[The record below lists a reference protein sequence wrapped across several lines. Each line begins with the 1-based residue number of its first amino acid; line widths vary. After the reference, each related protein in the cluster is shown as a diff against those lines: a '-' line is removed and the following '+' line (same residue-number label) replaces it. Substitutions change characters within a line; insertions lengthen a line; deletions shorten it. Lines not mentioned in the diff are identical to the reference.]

1 MKRKVCGVL
10 LFFILGVLIG
20 FLPND
25 AACFKGISQNPQ
37 NGNANPHRYPGSTWL
52 RYSTPEEAGWSS
64 SLLEVAKDYYDMLD
78 SAAVMVIYNGAV
90 LVNWGDIQ
98 QKFMCHSVRKSF
110 LSALYGIHVLEGN
123 IDLDKTMAELGIDD
137 EPPLTDEEKQAK
149 VIHLLKA
156 RSGVYH
162 EAAYESPGMKESRP
176 PRGSHPP
183 DTFFYYN
190 NWDFNTLGTIFNQET
205 GGDVF
210 EEFRDRIAVPIEM
223 QDFVME
229 TDTYYHYELQY
240 SIHPAYPFE
249 MSARD
254 MARFG
259 YLFLRNGRWNEQ
271 QIIPGEWVAESTY
284 PFSIVNNT
292 FGYGYLW
299 WIIVH
304 DYFRHL
310 DIYAASGYRGH
321 MIIVVPG
328 ADLVFVHRVDT
339 FNEFNEVSSIQILI
353 MLDLILKSKVAEAK
367 ENPVLV
373 PLDDI
378 PSREDQ
384 TRSSVFKH

>member
-10 LFFILGVLIG
+10 LFFILGVFLG
-20 FLPND
+20 LLPNM
-25 AACFKGISQNPQ
+25 AECFKGISQNPQ
-37 NGNANPHRYPGSTWL
+37 NGHSNPYRYPGSTWL

-110 LSALYGIHVLEGN
+110 LSALYGIHVHAGN
-123 IDLDKTMAELGIDD
+123 IDLDKTMAEQGIDD

-162 EAAYESPGMKESRP
+162 EAAYESPGMKASRP

-205 GGDVF
+205 VGDVF

-240 SIHPAYPFE
+240 SIHPAYPFQ

-259 YLFLRNGRWNEQ
+259 YLFLRNGRWNKQ
-271 QIIPGEWVAESTY
+271 QIIPEEWVAESTY

-292 FGYGYLW
+292 FGYGYMW

-304 DYFRHL
+304 DYFRYL
-310 DIYAASGYRGH
+310 DIYAASGYKGH

-378 PSREDQ
+378 PLREDQ
-384 TRSSVFKH
+384 TRVSVLKH

>member
-1 MKRKVCGVL
+1 MKRKGCGVL
-10 LFFILGVLIG
+10 LFFVLGISIYL
-20 FLPND
+20 LPND
-25 AACFKGISQNPQ
+25 AECFKGTNQSPQ
-37 NGNANPHRYPGSTWL
+37 SVSFNPHRYPGNTWL
-52 RYSTPEEAGWSS
+52 RYLTPEEAGWSS
-64 SLLEVAKDYYDMLD
+64 ELLEVVKDYYDMLD
-78 SAAVMVIYNGAV
+78 SAAVMVIYDGAV
-90 LVNWGDIQ
+90 LAHWGDIQ

-110 LSALYGIHVLEGN
+110 LSALYGIQVNEGN
-123 IDLDKTMAELGIDD
+123 IDLNKTMAELGIDD
-137 EPPLTDEEKQAK
+137 GPPLTDEEKQAK

-156 RSGVYH
+156 RSGIYH

-183 DTFFYYN
+183 DTFYYYN

-205 GGDVF
+205 GGDLF
-210 EEFRDRIAVPIEM
+210 EEFRDCIAVPIEM

-229 TDTYYHYELQY
+229 SDTYYHYELQY
-240 SIHPAYPFE
+240 SIHPAYPFQ

-259 YLFLRNGRWNEQ
+259 YLFLRNGRWKDQ
-271 QIIPGEWVAESTY
+271 QIIPREWVAESTY

-292 FGYGYLW
+292 FGYGYMW

-304 DYFRHL
+304 DYFQHL
-310 DIYAASGYRGH
+310 GIYAASGYKGH
-321 MIIVVPG
+321 RIIVVPG
-328 ADLVFVHRVDT
+328 ADLVFVHRVNT

-378 PSREDQ
+378 PVREDQ
-384 TRSSVFKH
+384 NRASVLKH

>member
-1 MKRKVCGVL
+1 
-10 LFFILGVLIG
+10 
-20 FLPND
+20 
-25 AACFKGISQNPQ
+25 
-37 NGNANPHRYPGSTWL
+37 
-52 RYSTPEEAGWSS
+52 
-64 SLLEVAKDYYDMLD
+64 MLD

-110 LSALYGIHVLEGN
+110 LSALYGIHVHAGN
-123 IDLDKTMAELGIDD
+123 IDLDKTMAEQGIDD

-162 EAAYESPGMKESRP
+162 EAAYESPGMKASRP

-205 GGDVF
+205 VGDVF

-240 SIHPAYPFE
+240 SIHPAYPFQ

-259 YLFLRNGRWNEQ
+259 YLFLRNGRWNKQ
-271 QIIPGEWVAESTY
+271 QIIPEEWVAESTY

-292 FGYGYLW
+292 FGYGYMW

-304 DYFRHL
+304 DYFRYL
-310 DIYAASGYRGH
+310 DIYAASGYKGH

-378 PSREDQ
+378 PLREDQ
-384 TRSSVFKH
+384 TRVSVLKH